1 MEQTPALSVADQLR
15 AEAAASAI
23 RRAEHDQVQLGRA
36 EELLETARASIE
48 ALAALAPD
56 IVTPFVQAHLNALAA
71 DHGRAVEAVK
81 TARDAVAKV
90 LKDEG

>member
-23 RRAEHDQVQLGRA
+23 RRAEHDQVQLARA
-36 EELLETARASIE
+36 AELLESMLSPVE

-90 LKDEG
+90 LKAEG